1 MARCEQIYFF
11 DMTRQ
16 EQKTCSV
23 QPVGNRFTSSI
34 WPGSYIYIFH
44 IYCHLLKPIGT
55 GNRDNLNLFKK
66 YFQECIQGVHGH
78 GQDRGDR
85 PGALAEEAARAG
97 RLARPRGQL
106 GRGGFLLAGD
116 GLQAQVTQVFRVLHI
131 MWIYK
136 SGKRSAS
143 WCQRVKPKPS
153 RSGTNRHKNAK
164 IKKNCA
170 QPMFFFID
178 GHHVC
183 IHTQILHRDIS
194 TSNLFESI
202 STNDP
207 LPQLPPL
214 ILFILP

>member
-1 MARCEQIYFF
+1 M
-11 DMTRQ
+11 
-16 EQKTCSV
+16 
-23 QPVGNRFTSSI
+23 
-34 WPGSYIYIFH
+34 
-44 IYCHLLKPIGT
+44 
-55 GNRDNLNLFKK
+55 
-66 YFQECIQGVHGH
+66 HGH

-164 IKKNCA
+164 IKKKLRPTNV
-170 QPMFFFID
+170 FFID
-178 GHHVC
+178 
-183 IHTQILHRDIS
+183 
-194 TSNLFESI
+194 
-202 STNDP
+202 
-207 LPQLPPL
+207 
-214 ILFILP
+214 